1 MGNVNGTGLKFFF
14 KIRETLVSW
23 CDKLASRPTLGLS
36 FNKHFRPSSELL
48 SAVVP
53 LLDELAGRLSDK
65 FTLTKQDPFSVEFI
79 TESGFKYNI
88 DPARISVEFQHRLK
102 LVNMSGGMPT
112 TQMLSKAEP
121 YTHMLI
127 EVGKRAAAAAELLIT
142 QPNRVL
148 ERIGVVSTTMVNDD
162 DAPPGIRR
170 GIGYLSRPWSG
181 VESYHFQ
188 ATASIARTDEWED
201 RCIHSLSKPETDDDE
216 KLVTMMFDY
225 QRKLTS
231 KKGMSSVKS
240 SIAAA
245 QEAALRYFED
255 LAQGDMFDANGD
267 ATIE

>member
-1 MGNVNGTGLKFFF
+1 M
-14 KIRETLVSW
+14 SW
-23 CDKLASRPTLGLS
+23 CDKLASRPIVGLS

-48 SAVVP
+48 SAVAP

-65 FTLTKQDPFSVEFI
+65 FTLAKQDPFSVEFI

-102 LVNMSGGMPT
+102 LVNTSGGMPK

-127 EVGKRAAAAAELLIT
+127 EVGKRAVAAAELLVT

-148 ERIGVVSTTMVNDD
+148 ERIGVVSVTLVNDD

-170 GIGYLSRPWSG
+170 GIDYLSRPWSA

-188 ATASIARTDEWED
+188 TTAGVARTDEWED
-201 RCIHSLSKPETDDDE
+201 RCIHTLVKPETDDDE
-216 KLVTMMFDY
+216 KLVTMQFDY

-231 KKGMSSVKS
+231 KKGISSVKS
-240 SIAAA
+240 SVSAV
-245 QEAALRYFED
+245 QEAALKYFED

-267 ATIE
+267 SAIE